1 MNDLL
6 SEQEV
11 EIHIS
16 SVLAMMT
23 GGRKEYK
30 CTGSSVRS
38 VFENLFT
45 QEPSLRVHILDEN
58 RAVRQHVLVY
68 VGEEDLRWL
77 GGLDAELRG
86 PTHITILQAVSGG

>member
-1 MNDLL
+1 MP
-6 SEQEV
+6 EQEV

-16 SVLAMMT
+16 SVLAMIT
-23 GGRKEYK
+23 GGRKDYK
-30 CTGSSVRS
+30 CAGSNVRL

-58 RAVRQHVLVY
+58 NAVRQHVLVY

-77 GGLDAELRG
+77 GGLDAKLSG
-86 PTHITILQAVSGG
+86 PTDITILQAVSGG